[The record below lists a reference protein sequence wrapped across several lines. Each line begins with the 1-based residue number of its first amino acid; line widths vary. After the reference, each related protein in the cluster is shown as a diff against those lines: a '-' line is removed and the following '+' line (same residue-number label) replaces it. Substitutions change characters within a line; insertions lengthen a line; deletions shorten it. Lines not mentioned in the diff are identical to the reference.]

1 MVPVSVS
8 EFREQIKLTSKV
20 TALIPTKPV
29 MYVVETTSAVIMND
43 LVPVSGFRF
52 WLNEITELDEYSM

>member
-1 MVPVSVS
+1 
-8 EFREQIKLTSKV
+8 
-20 TALIPTKPV
+20 

-43 LVPVSGFRF
+43 LVPVRGFRF